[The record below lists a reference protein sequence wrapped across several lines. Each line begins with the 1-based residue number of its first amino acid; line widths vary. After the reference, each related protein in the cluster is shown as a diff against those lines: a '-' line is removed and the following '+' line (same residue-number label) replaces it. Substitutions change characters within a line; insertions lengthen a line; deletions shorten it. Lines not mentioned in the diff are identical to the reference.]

1 MEGNSKIN
9 SNIPQISAKNFDKMF
24 EVFIDSFSG
33 ATGGFFASL
42 IFYPIENY
50 RTRLQTMYLY

>member
-1 MEGNSKIN
+1 MSENVSPAQMKAIERT
-9 SNIPQISAKNFDKMF
+9 F

-33 ATGGFFASL
+33 ATGGALSSL

-50 RTRLQTMYLY
+50 RTRLQA